1 MCDAANFHLWRP
13 GEFLLFLAPDAH
25 DEPLA
30 VLHAPAAVRS
40 YAQQIERHLVFF
52 LQVTEVMLITMVAVR
67 LLLRQVRFAGTFCVP
82 LLCMPALMPG
92 KSYVLTESGLPA
104 LTGWRQLPGHSKPAK

>member
-1 MCDAANFHLWRP
+1 MCDVANFHLWRP

-40 YAQQIERHLVFF
+40 YARQIERRLVFF
-52 LQVTEVMLITMVAVR
+52 LQVAEAMLITMVAVR
-67 LLLRQVRFAGTFCVP
+67 LLLRQVRFAGMLCVP
-82 LLCMPALMPG
+82 LSRMPALMPG
-92 KSYVLTESGLPA
+92 KSCGLTESDLPA
-104 LTGWRQLPGHSKPAK
+104 LTGWRQLPGHSELVK